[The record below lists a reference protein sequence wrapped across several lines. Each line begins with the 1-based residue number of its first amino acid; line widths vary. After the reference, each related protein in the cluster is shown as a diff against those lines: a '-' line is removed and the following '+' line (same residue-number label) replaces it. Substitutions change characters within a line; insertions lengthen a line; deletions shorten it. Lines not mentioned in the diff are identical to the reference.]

1 MFAGSASKQ
10 GNRAAQ
16 VFATSFGWAH
26 AHPLRHRDEAHETLS
41 LLFHR
46 DDVPPVM
53 VFDDS
58 KEQHL
63 TEFKRKLHEAD
74 CHQRTI
80 KPYSP
85 WQQAAEGCIRE
96 LKRGVSR
103 QMLPTGLS
111 KALLDHCLVLQAA
124 IRSCTSNNI
133 YMTNGQVPKT
143 IMTGSTTDISHI
155 ALVQL
160 GYVSG

>member
-1 MFAGSASKQ
+1 M
-10 GNRAAQ
+10 
-16 VFATSFGWAH
+16 
-26 AHPLRHRDEAHETLS
+26 
-41 LLFHR
+41 
-46 DDVPPVM
+46 
-53 VFDDS
+53 
-58 KEQHL
+58 
-63 TEFKRKLHEAD
+63 
-74 CHQRTI
+74 
-80 KPYSP
+80 P

-124 IRSCTSNNI
+124 MRSCTSNNI